1 MVHADKL
8 IACRRQRADGFLQD
22 LQLLLSGGQIGIFN
36 LPLSGKERGQMR
48 IVKHAQAV
56 RIELGD
62 LLQGKGEVLRRLL
75 RQAINEADIGRGKT
89 NLPRM
94 VEQIKDERFVLLT
107 VNQTLNLFIEV
118 LYAHTQAV
126 ETLSA

>member
-1 MVHADKL
+1 
-8 IACRRQRADGFLQD
+8 
-22 LQLLLSGGQIGIFN
+22 
-36 LPLSGKERGQMR
+36 MR

-62 LLQGKGEVLRRLL
+62 LLQGKGEALRRLL
-75 RQAINEADIGRGKT
+75 RQAVDEVDIGRGKT

-107 VNQTLNLFIEV
+107 VNQALNLFIEV
-118 LYAHTQAV
+118 LHAHTQAV
-126 ETLSA
+126 EPLGA

>member
-1 MVHADKL
+1 
-8 IACRRQRADGFLQD
+8 
-22 LQLLLSGGQIGIFN
+22 
-36 LPLSGKERGQMR
+36 
-48 IVKHAQAV
+48 
-56 RIELGD
+56 
-62 LLQGKGEVLRRLL
+62 
-75 RQAINEADIGRGKT
+75 
-89 NLPRM
+89 M